1 MTAGGMGVLIL
12 DSSITLPEEEIPKR
26 SQARR
31 DKRVYWSVTGGP
43 HTDAP
48 EPGAQL
54 PSSPS
59 AASASWVSSAPSSCR
74 VNSSMIMSSELAEAA
89 RGTAG

>member
-31 DKRVYWSVTGGP
+31 DKRVY
-43 HTDAP
+43 
-48 EPGAQL
+48 
-54 PSSPS
+54 
-59 AASASWVSSAPSSCR
+59 
-74 VNSSMIMSSELAEAA
+74 
-89 RGTAG
+89 